1 MDKISYKTPFHV
13 KDGKIFDAENRYVT
27 LWGVNYY
34 APFNHNFCNLAELGK
49 DHCRAIDRDL
59 DDLQL
64 LGADFIRMHM
74 FEREISDP
82 AGNLVENENLRVF
95 DYLLDQCEKRGIYL
109 MLSAMTYWNTV
120 MNQIEQ
126 NRLYAY
132 WNIGSQSAFG
142 FTNFYSIDSLIW
154 HPDAIACQERYF
166 KTLFEHR
173 NAFNGKRLCEFKNL
187 VVWELMNEMQ
197 FPDSRLL

>member
-64 LGADFIRMHM
+64 LGAAWSAQKSVRAASVKTFFMLNPSQFRVSIR
-74 FEREISDP
+74 
-82 AGNLVENENLRVF
+82 
-95 DYLLDQCEKRGIYL
+95 
-109 MLSAMTYWNTV
+109 
-120 MNQIEQ
+120 
-126 NRLYAY
+126 
-132 WNIGSQSAFG
+132 
-142 FTNFYSIDSLIW
+142 
-154 HPDAIACQERYF
+154 
-166 KTLFEHR
+166 
-173 NAFNGKRLCEFKNL
+173 
-187 VVWELMNEMQ
+187 
-197 FPDSRLL
+197 